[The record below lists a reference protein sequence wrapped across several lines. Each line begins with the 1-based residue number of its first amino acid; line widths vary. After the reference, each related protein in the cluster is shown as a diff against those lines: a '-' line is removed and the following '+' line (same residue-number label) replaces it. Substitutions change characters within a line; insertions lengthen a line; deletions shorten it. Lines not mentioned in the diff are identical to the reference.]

1 MEITWIVF
9 ACVLT
14 NDLAISAE
22 IDDQNELIEKGYI
35 FFPPREIVRTNDAKV
50 QSQPNKIDQS
60 TISIDKNEKAEEK
73 KIDKKE
79 ELEKNKKDNN
89 NVDSLALD
97 EINSIK
103 ISNKK
108 EEVENK
114 FNLPNLGNA
123 KSEEVREDKLGELTN
138 NFIGKEK
145 TIKIDENSKLNI
157 NSNSTN
163 YIYRDYSLNAI
174 LRIGIQ
180 NNFQKNSEILKV
192 PSYIANGGIQLT
204 KNSNVGFY
212 YRGSKKRDD
221 ITLNSISNIPET
233 NFYTKISA
241 GVMNGREVY
250 NFYSGSSEVNLRQY
264 NGLASINYR
273 NPNKFSNFKS
283 LGLNVWKIIARQ
295 RTNFDPTYVTK
306 ETDASYDTY
315 MDPKTLSLGN
325 VTGYSGTIRLK
336 INNSTL
342 LEQAFGK
349 EKLVYPFSD
358 GTKDVIYKN
367 YLKSS
372 VKYRINQYSK
382 LEVAYSTGAIEN
394 KSKIEYSNSGFGL
407 SIENSKGNN
416 GHRDYWFV
424 GLTYTIIDPINPSF
438 ASSFI
443 SEYDESDYLEHK
455 NMLEEVATRPIEF
468 PSNFLAKVDPTSVKL
483 VQSIKKGV
491 INWSSNGLLGA
502 YFDSISPSRNN
513 IAIQLLALNSSNAL
527 VKYQTTLVSGSLPDG
542 LTLDENGLI
551 SGTAAAVSSDTT
563 YTFQVKAISEGAT
576 DQISQNL
583 SIIIKAPSS
592 ISWVSSGTLATLN
605 DSISPSR
612 SNVSIQLDAR
622 TTSINPIVYET
633 NLVSGALPPG
643 LTLNSNGL
651 ISGTTPQV
659 NQLTTYTFT
668 VNARTADIQNV
679 QSSNLSIIIKPQTL
693 VTWITSG
700 SLASLQNCQSSD
712 VNIALNATS
721 NIQENITYS
730 INSGVLPAGL
740 TLSSDGK
747 ITGTMAE
754 VQADTTFNFTIK
766 ATSDSGSSTNSST
779 LSITKITNGFIYN
792 ASNNHYY
799 KSFQASSITWDQAKT
814 LAEGKSC
821 GVLQG
826 YLATIISNSEL
837 NFIDTIVY
845 PTRPVNIFIGATSTA
860 SAGTWRWVTGPEG
873 LMDGGQG
880 LLFYSNNQI
889 QNNLIAPWDFGRGA
903 NPNATD
909 RRHMFIYQFF
919 EPKFLPWRTGD
930 LGSFGASGTNG
941 YLVEFGN

>member
-1 MEITWIVF
+1 VI
-9 ACVLT
+9 T

-22 IDDQNELIEKGYI
+22 IDYQNELIEKGYI
-35 FFPPREIVRTNDAKV
+35 YFPPREIVKTNDVKV
-50 QSQPNKIDQS
+50 QSQLNKIDQ
-60 TISIDKNEKAEEK
+60 TAISKDKNEKAERINLDEKEDLEK
-73 KIDKKE
+73 KFKKDRNNANSLSLDKNNSLKKSIEKKE
-79 ELEKNKKDNN
+79 D
-89 NVDSLALD
+89 
-97 EINSIK
+97 
-103 ISNKK
+103 
-108 EEVENK
+108 ENK

-123 KSEEVREDKLGELTN
+123 KSEEVRQDKLEELTN
-138 NFIGKEK
+138 NFIAKEK

-157 NSNSTN
+157 NSNNTSYTYN
-163 YIYRDYSLNAI
+163 DYSLNAI
-174 LRIGIQ
+174 LKIGIQ
-180 NNFQKNSEILKV
+180 NNFQKNSEILKT
-192 PSYIANGGIQLT
+192 PSYTASGGIQLT
-204 KNSNVGFY
+204 KNTNIGFY

-221 ITLNSISNIPET
+221 ITLNTISNIPQT
-233 NFYTKISA
+233 NLYTKISA

-250 NFYSGSSEVNLRQY
+250 NFYSGSSEVNLSQY
-264 NGLASINYR
+264 NGLASIHYR

-283 LGLNVWKIIARQ
+283 VGLNVWKIIARQ
-295 RTNFDPTYVTK
+295 RTNFDPTYIVK
-306 ETDASYDTY
+306 ETDTSYDTY
-315 MDPKTLSLGN
+315 MDPKKLSLGN
-325 VTGYSGTIRLK
+325 VTGYSGAIRFK
-336 INNSTL
+336 INNSISV
-342 LEQAFGK
+342 EQGLGK
-349 EKLVYPFSD
+349 ERLVYPFSD
-358 GTKDVIYKN
+358 GTKNITNKN

-372 VKYRINQYSK
+372 VKYYINEYSR
-382 LEVAYSTGAIEN
+382 LEAAYSTGVIEN
-394 KSKIEYSNSGFGL
+394 KSKIEYLNSGFGL
-407 SIENSKGNN
+407 SLENSRGNN

-424 GLTYTIIDPINPSF
+424 GLTYTIIDPLNPSY
-438 ASSFI
+438 ASSYF
-443 SEYDESDYLEHK
+443 SNNDEADYLEHK
-455 NMLEEVATRPIEF
+455 NLLEEVATRPIEF

-491 INWSSNGLLGA
+491 INWSSNGLLGT

-551 SGTAAAVSSDTT
+551 SGTAAAVLIDTT
-563 YTFQVKAISEGAT
+563 YIFQVKAISEGAT

-592 ISWVSSGTLATLN
+592 ISWVSSGTLASLN

-633 NLVSGALPPG
+633 NLASGALPPG
-643 LTLNSNGL
+643 LTLNSSGL

-668 VNARTADIQNV
+668 VNARTADVQNV

-730 INSGVLPAGL
+730 LNSGVLPSGL

-754 VQADTTFNFTIK
+754 VEANTTFNFTVK
-766 ATSDSGSSTNSST
+766 ATSESGSSANSPT
-779 LSITKITNGFIYN
+779 LSISKITNGFIYN

-799 KSFQASSITWDQAKT
+799 KSFQASAITWDQAKT

-826 YLATIISNSEL
+826 YLATIISNNEL
-837 NFIDTIVY
+837 TFIDTKVY

-889 QNNLIAPWDFGRGA
+889 QNNLIAPWDFARGA
-903 NPNATD
+903 NPNATNK
-909 RRHMFIYQFF
+909 RHMFIYQFY
-919 EPKFLPWRTGD
+919 EPKFLPWETGN
-930 LGSFGASGTNG
+930 LNSFFGSGTDG